1 MNVKISGFWSPV
13 QSVVTGD
20 DSWVNDDVRWY
31 QQVKIDMCKISE
43 ILSKLL
49 LGLSHNYWLLKS

>member
-49 LGLSHNYWLLKS
+49 